1 MWRTIRTVIGLILV
15 GLGPMGLLLP
25 ILPGIPLLIAGVAL
39 VGTNHPWDRQVIARL
54 RAWRRKWKR
63 SRCVKQPQM
72 LPEQGEEHLH
82 GGVARHE
89 RGEERT
95 GSNGGR

>member
-39 VGTNHPWDRQVIARL
+39 VGTNHPWVRPVIARL

-63 SRCVKQPQM
+63 SRCVP
-72 LPEQGEEHLH
+72 LVSSL
-82 GGVARHE
+82 E
-89 RGEERT
+89 RSHRGA
-95 GSNGGR
+95 